1 MYAILIYMAAAGA
14 LMLGAQAVRP
24 SQALGDDHHR
34 RLYWG
39 GALASIGLVGIIA
52 GVLVI

>member
-1 MYAILIYMAAAGA
+1 MYAIMIYMAAAGA

-24 SQALGDDHHR
+24 SQALGNDHHR

-39 GALASIGLVGIIA
+39 ALASVGLVGIIA